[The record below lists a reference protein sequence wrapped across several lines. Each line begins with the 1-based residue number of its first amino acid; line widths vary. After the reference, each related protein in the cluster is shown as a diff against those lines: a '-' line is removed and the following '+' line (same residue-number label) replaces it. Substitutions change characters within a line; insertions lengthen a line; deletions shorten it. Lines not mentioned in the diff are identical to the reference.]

1 MSAKNNIQLS
11 ILIPSIPSRFDRA
24 KELYNNLLEMVGE
37 KQIEIVLLMDNKV
50 ITIGEKQNRLM
61 QMANGKYFCF
71 IHDDDCL
78 VSLDEIYDAT
88 FKDVDVICFK
98 ARCLNNDGSEYIVTQ
113 RLGNEVEHNTKDGK
127 YLDCNRPPFPN
138 CVWNSRFKKVKF
150 PDISYSEDWEWV
162 QKCLKSAQSEV
173 FIDKV
178 LFNYNFNSEVTEAST
193 ESNEHWVNPNPDKVY
208 KRCVIN
214 LSTEKYWKG
223 QDRLVKSIYK
233 YSDYVVFA
241 YSNVEDVGAPPHK
254 ENNYAFKPYS
264 FIKAYEMGHRQI
276 LWLDA
281 SIRAIK
287 GIKPIFDI
295 IDKDGYFFQNSGWIN
310 SRWTNDRALEYFG
323 TNEGEMLSSGVLGL
337 DLDSEIGYKFFDQW
351 TQAMRD
357 GIFNGDWDNHRHDQT
372 CASLIAYKLGMKLQ
386 DGNTFFVYGKEDE
399 PTISDK
405 TVLLADGIC

>member
-1 MSAKNNIQLS
+1 MIMKNNIQLS
-11 ILIPSIPSRFDRA
+11 ILIPSIPTRFDKA
-24 KELYNNLLEMVGE
+24 TSLYNNLLNMVGD
-37 KQIEIVLLMDNKV
+37 KQIEILMLTDNKV

-71 IHDDDCL
+71 IHDDDSL
-78 VSLDEIYDAT
+78 TSLDEIYEST
-88 FKDVDVICFK
+88 FQDVDIICFK
-98 ARCLNNDGSEYIVTQ
+98 ARCLNSDGSEYIVTQ
-113 RLGNEVEHNTKDGK
+113 KLGNEVEHNTADGK

-138 CVWNSRFKKVKF
+138 CVWHNRFKKFKF
-150 PDISYSEDWEWV
+150 PNISYSEDWQWV
-162 QKCLKSAQSEV
+162 QKCLKVANTQL

-178 LFNYNFNSEVTEAST
+178 LFHYNFNIEATEAST
-193 ESNEHWVNPNPDKVY
+193 ETNKHWVNPNPDKVY
-208 KRCVIN
+208 KRCVVN
-214 LSTEKYWKG
+214 LSTEKYWAG
-223 QDRLVKSIYK
+223 QERLAKSIT
-233 YSDYVVFA
+233 A
-241 YSNVEDVGAPPHK
+241 YPVLMYRSEAEVGAPPHK

-264 FIKAYEMGHRQI
+264 FIKAYEAGFRQI

-287 GIKPIFDI
+287 DIKPIFDI
-295 IDKDGYFFQNSGWIN
+295 IDKDGYFFQDSGWPN
-310 SRWTNDRALEYFG
+310 SRWTNDRALKYFG

-337 DLDSEIGYKFFDQW
+337 DLDNPLAYQFFDQW

-357 GIFNGDWDNHRHDQT
+357 GIFNGDWENHRHDQ
-372 CASLIAYKLGMKLQ
+372 CAASLIAHKLGMKLQ